1 MLATPTVVY
10 TRQLDALSA
19 WEKAKLGLDKAE
31 AVRETHSLDD
41 VDVNARAIMG
51 SGLHVLL

>member
-19 WEKAKLGLDKAE
+19 WEKAKLGLDEERLYGK
-31 AVRETHSLDD
+31 RIPWMMS
-41 VDVNARAIMG
+41 M
-51 SGLHVLL
+51 